1 MIRARFFV
9 IAAFQIVLSIA
20 GAASTEK
27 EALTMS
33 VEHDASAEDM
43 KEAILSLT
51 RDSLGHSAGEL
62 KVSREN
68 YGAKGAQ
75 AFRCD

>member
-1 MIRARFFV
+1 MNNFYV
-9 IAAFQIVLSIA
+9 IDIVQIELSIA

-33 VEHDASAEDM
+33 VAHDASAEDM
-43 KEAILSLT
+43 KKAITSLT
-51 RDSLGHSAGEL
+51 KDSLDHSAGEL

-75 AFRCD
+75 AFRCV